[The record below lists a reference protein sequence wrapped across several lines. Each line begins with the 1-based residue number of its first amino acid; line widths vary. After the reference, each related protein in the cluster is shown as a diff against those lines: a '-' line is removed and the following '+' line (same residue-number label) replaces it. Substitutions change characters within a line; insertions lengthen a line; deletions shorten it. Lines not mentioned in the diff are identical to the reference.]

1 MANFRA
7 LLEGP
12 EMAALGLVVEADIDG
27 PHEPPPRRAR
37 AGNGNDCGGDVAV
50 NPIGRVS
57 AI

>member
-1 MANFRA
+1 MWS
-7 LLEGP
+7 EGLWLVL
-12 EMAALGLVVEADIDG
+12 AALGLIVEADIDG